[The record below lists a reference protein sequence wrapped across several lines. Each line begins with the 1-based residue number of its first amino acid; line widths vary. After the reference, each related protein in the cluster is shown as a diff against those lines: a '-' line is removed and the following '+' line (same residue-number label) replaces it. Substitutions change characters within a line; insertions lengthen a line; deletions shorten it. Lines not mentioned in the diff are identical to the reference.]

1 MSGHSKWSQI
11 KRQKGVADVKK
22 GQVFT
27 KLGMAIVIAVRQ
39 GGGISDPESN
49 FKLRLVM
56 EKAREA
62 NMPRENIQRAIDK
75 ALGKGDAGVLEEVV
89 YEGFGPGN
97 TSVIVEAVTDN
108 HLRTQTEV
116 RNFFDKFGGRFGG
129 QGSVSYQFKKSGMI
143 AVAKNG
149 KTFDDIFAV
158 AVDAG
163 ADDVEESNDEIN
175 IYTEPHDLH
184 KVKMVV
190 EEKGLTLKNAELIY
204 RPLSLV
210 QIDKPELATKIV
222 DFLNNLEDLDDVQK
236 VYSNVDI
243 VI

>member
-11 KRQKGVADVKK
+11 KRQKGAADVIK

-56 EKAREA
+56 EKARDA

-75 ALGKGDAGVLEEVV
+75 ALGKGDAGVLEEVI

-108 HLRTQTEV
+108 HLRTQMQV
-116 RNFFDKFGGRFGG
+116 RNYFDKFGGRIGG
-129 QGSVSYQFKKSGMI
+129 LGSVSYQFKKSGLLT
-143 AVAKNG
+143 VAKNG
-149 KTFDDIFAV
+149 KTFEDIFLI

-163 ADDVEESNDEIN
+163 ANDVEETGDEIDL
-175 IYTEPHDLH
+175 YTEPHDLH
-184 KVKMVV
+184 KVKIAL
-190 EEKGLTLKNAELIY
+190 EEKGMAFNNAELIY
-204 RPLSLV
+204 RPISLV
-210 QIDKPELATKIV
+210 PIESSELASKIV
-222 DFLNNLEDLDDVQK
+222 NFLNNLENLDDVQK